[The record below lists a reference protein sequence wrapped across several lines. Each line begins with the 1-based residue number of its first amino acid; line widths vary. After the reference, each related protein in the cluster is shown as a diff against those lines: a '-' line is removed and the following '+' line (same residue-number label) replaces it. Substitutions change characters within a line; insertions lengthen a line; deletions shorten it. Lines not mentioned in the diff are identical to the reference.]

1 MPHSI
6 TLGPGSVRG
15 WRLGPRMESAM
26 RTEYDLNSRVL
37 RHPVNAQSQ
46 KSFAWV
52 RCLRVDFAMRDPVF
66 SCCEEQEGIKIEPH
80 AAKRSSMAAN
90 EVIE

>member
-1 MPHSI
+1 
-6 TLGPGSVRG
+6 
-15 WRLGPRMESAM
+15 
-26 RTEYDLNSRVL
+26 
-37 RHPVNAQSQ
+37 
-46 KSFAWV
+46 
-52 RCLRVDFAMRDPVF
+52 MRDPVF